1 MMMTSTVEY
10 SSTQETKEK
19 QPVKMV
25 IMGVSGCGKTSVGL
39 ALSERLSIP
48 FYDGDEFHP
57 AENVEKMRS
66 GQPLNDEDR
75 QGWLETL
82 SQLINDNQNVLVA
95 CSALKPSYRDILAH
109 NNPELVFVYLKG
121 DFELI
126 WSRLQKRENHYFHGQ
141 DMLKSQFAALFEPDV
156 KEAVHVDISQPI
168 DGIVDQIVHAL
179 G

>member
-1 MMMTSTVEY
+1 MITNSKAY
-10 SSTQETKEK
+10 SSPQEPK
-19 QPVKMV
+19 QKRPVKTV

-39 ALSERLSIP
+39 ALSKRLSIP

-57 AENVEKMRS
+57 IENVEKMRN

-82 SQLINDNQNVLVA
+82 SQLIHDNQNAIVA
-95 CSALKPSYRDILAH
+95 CSALKPSYREILAS

-156 KEAVHVDISQPI
+156 SEAVHVDISQSI
-168 DGIVDQIVHAL
+168 DGIVDQILDSLV
-179 G
+179 